1 MELNQRD
8 KERTHAVE
16 LEYSS
21 RNSRRSKVYI
31 AVGVVVA
38 LLVAATVFIALQASG
53 LTGTVDVEMR
63 TVVVAVN
70 DIASRQPI
78 TAGDVTTREV
88 AADPTNATAFTRVD
102 QAVGRITG
110 VSVAAGQLV
119 GPNLLASTTE
129 GMTFSILEPGEEF
142 DPAGPDLRAISLTVG
157 SANAVAGTLVPG
169 QSVDLLVTM
178 PINPQA
184 GQEGEV
190 DPANA
195 EFLAGPSTKVTLQSL
210 IILARDGDVYIL
222 RTDLGTSEKITEL
235 TAAGGSYTMVLRPE
249 QDDRTAET
257 EGSTIDRLVEEYD
270 FPVPRMPEFEELQS
284 AGN

>member
-1 MELNQRD
+1 MELSQRD

-53 LTGTVDVEMR
+53 LTATVDVEMR

-70 DIASRQPI
+70 DVASRQPI
-78 TAGDVTTREV
+78 TAADVTTREV
-88 AADPTNATAFTRVD
+88 AADPTNANAFTSVD

-169 QSVDLLVTM
+169 QRVDLLVTM

-184 GQEGEV
+184 GQAGEE
-190 DPANA
+190 DPATA
-195 EFLAGPSTKVTLQSL
+195 DLLAGPSTKVTLQSL
-210 IILARDGDVYIL
+210 TILARDGDVYIL
-222 RTDLGTSEKITEL
+222 RSDLGTSEKITEL
-235 TAAGGSYTMVLRPE
+235 TAAGGTFTMVLRPE

-270 FPVPRMPEFEELQS
+270 FPVPRMPEFDELQS

>member
-1 MELNQRD
+1 MTQPA

-21 RNSRRSKVYI
+21 QNTRRSKIYI
-31 AVGVVVA
+31 GVGIIVA

-53 LTGTVDVEMR
+53 LTEGAEVEMR

-70 DIASRQPI
+70 DIGTRQPI
-78 TAGDVTTREV
+78 GEADVTTREL
-88 AADPTNATAFTRVD
+88 AADPTNVNAFESVD
-102 QAVGRITG
+102 QAVGRVTG
-110 VSVAAGQLV
+110 VAVAAGELV
-119 GPNLLASTTE
+119 SPAQLASTTE
-129 GMTFSILEPGEEF
+129 GMTYSILEPGEAY

-178 PINPQA
+178 PINPLA
-184 GQEGEV
+184 GQGGQPV
-190 DPANA
+190 DPAA
-195 EFLAGPSTKVTLQSL
+195 PVEFLAGPSTKVTLQSL
-210 IILARDGDVYIL
+210 WILARDGDVYIL
-222 RTDLGTSEKITEL
+222 RTDLATSEKITEL
-235 TAAGGSYTMVLRPE
+235 TAAGSTFTMVLRPD

-257 EGSTIDRLVEEYD
+257 EGSTIDRLVEEYG
-270 FPVPRMPEFEELQS
+270 FPVPRTPIFEELQS

>member
-1 MELNQRD
+1 
-8 KERTHAVE
+8 VE
-16 LEYSS
+16 LEYSN

-38 LLVAATVFIALQASG
+38 LLVAGTVFVALQSSG
-53 LTGTVDVEMR
+53 LARGVEVEVR

-70 DIASRQPI
+70 EIASRQPI
-78 TAGDVTTREV
+78 AEADVTTREV
-88 AADPTNATAFTRVD
+88 PLDPTNATAFESVD
-102 QAVGRITG
+102 QAIGRLTG
-110 VSVAAGQLV
+110 VSIAAGQLI

-142 DPAGPDLRAISLTVG
+142 DPSGPDLRAVSLTVA
-157 SANAVAGTLVPG
+157 SANAVAGTLVAG
-169 QSVDLLVTM
+169 QRVDLLVTM

-184 GQEGEV
+184 GQEGQ
-190 DPANA
+190 PAPVTPA

-210 IILARDGDVYIL
+210 TILARDGDVYIL
-222 RTDLGTSEKITEL
+222 RSDLATAEKITEL
-235 TAAGGSYTMVLRPE
+235 TAAGGTFTMVLRPE

-270 FPVPRMPEFEELQS
+270 FPVPRMPSFEELES